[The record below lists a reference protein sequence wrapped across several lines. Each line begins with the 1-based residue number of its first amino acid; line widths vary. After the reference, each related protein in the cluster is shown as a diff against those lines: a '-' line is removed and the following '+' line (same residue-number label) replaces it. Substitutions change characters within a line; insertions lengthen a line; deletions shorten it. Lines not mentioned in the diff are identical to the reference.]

1 MIMVKVNSNCDGNWR
16 GSYWPWWLSSG
27 LPSGNC
33 YGGARTG
40 KWAFCLET
48 NSHWTNCPEKNLFGQ
63 IFFGQTVFRQVVF
76 GQIICGN

>member
-33 YGGARTG
+33 YGGTRTG
-40 KWAFCLET
+40 KWAFCPET
-48 NSHWTNCPEKNLFGQ
+48 NCLWTNCLWTNYLW
-63 IFFGQTVFRQVVF
+63 TNCLWTR
-76 GQIICGN
+76 CL